1 MKDGLGEPANRA
13 RTDRI
18 KWTLV
23 AVFVLAPVGA
33 FGLAVVGVNL
43 FLLGSELVK
52 ILTW

>member
-1 MKDGLGEPANRA
+1 MEDGVGEPANRG
-13 RTDRI
+13 RTDRL
-18 KWTLV
+18 KWTLL
-23 AVFVLAPVGA
+23 AVFVLAPIGA

>member
-1 MKDGLGEPANRA
+1 MKDGVEEPANRVT
-13 RTDRI
+13 TDRL
-18 KWTLV
+18 KWTLL
-23 AVFVLAPVGA
+23 AVFVLAPIGA